1 MLFPCCPSPPR
12 SVDERTVL
20 RRSHEN
26 PVVQQLYDDFLEK
39 PNSHKVGGQQIWAM
53 NCGIRSGGMAGRRVL
68 HCTQA
73 KRECGHSVCHS
84 RTKPAPAH
92 PLPSPPLPL
101 QAHELL
107 HTYYVPCGPEKF
119 DITAPV
125 VSRAVMLRSRAVS

>member
-1 MLFPCCPSPPR
+1 M
-12 SVDERTVL
+12 L

-92 PLPSPPLPL
+92 PLPSPPLPCPSVGPRAA
-101 QAHELL
+101 AHLL
-107 HTYYVPCGPEKF
+107 RALRPREVRHHRPRGEQGCG
-119 DITAPV
+119 
-125 VSRAVMLRSRAVS
+125 